1 MNMNKIKLMK
11 LNLYF
16 FSIILSCMLVFV
28 SCDENEQDKSP
39 VADFSVKI
47 EGFKVQFINLSENG
61 ESYDWNF
68 GDSNQSTDKDP
79 EHVYESA
86 GKFSVTLQV
95 TNATGTDEIT
105 KEIEIEEVYQ
115 GDRIVVDGKFNDW
128 SQITAFS
135 PVENAD
141 YKSLYEVKICSNQQF
156 VYVYFK
162 ANKEVFSTAYLS
174 TFFDYDLSVTTGYK
188 PWFAD
193 GGFEIFAQSS
203 VEFRDGALFLYTGNP
218 GEANW
223 LWEELASNGS
233 GFNVWSEPKENADS
247 FEVEFSL
254 DRTKIMG
261 LGTKTTGV
269 TFYFEK
275 DWITQG
281 LIPSTGQ
288 KPILLNLETGIAT
301 SQD

>member
-1 MNMNKIKLMK
+1 MK

-16 FSIILSCMLVFV
+16 FSMILSYMLVFV
-28 SCDENEQDKSP
+28 SCDEKEQDKSP
-39 VADFSVKI
+39 VADFSIKI
-47 EGFKVQFINLSENG
+47 EGYKVQFINLSDNG
-61 ESYDWNF
+61 ESYNWNF
-68 GDSNQSTDKDP
+68 GDDNQSTDKDP

-95 TNATGTDEIT
+95 TNAAGTDEIT
-105 KEIEIEEVYQ
+105 KEVEIEELYQ
-115 GDRIVVDGKFNDW
+115 GDRVVIDGKFNDW
-128 SQITAFS
+128 SEIISFTPGQDA
-135 PVENAD
+135 E
-141 YKSLYEVKICSNQQF
+141 YKALYEVKVCSNQQF
-156 VYVYFK
+156 VYVYFR
-162 ANKEVFSTAYLS
+162 ANKEMFPTGYIS
-174 TFFDYDLSVTTGYK
+174 TFFDYDLSIATGYK

-193 GGFEIFAQSS
+193 GGFETLAQSS

-233 GFNVWSEPKENADS
+233 GFNVWSEPKENTDS

-269 TFYFEK
+269 SFYFEK
-275 DWITQG
+275 DWVTQG
-281 LIPSTGQ
+281 LIPANGQ
-288 KPILLNLETGIAT
+288 KPILLNLETGIA
-301 SQD
+301 SLQN